1 LTTYIRTCGESKWGT
16 PEIDLGVSLP

>member
-1 LTTYIRTCGESKWGT
+1 LTTYIRTCGESKWPP